1 MYEAFASSTVV
12 IAHLIS
18 RQSYPRDD
26 DIVTWNKFT
35 IDEVL
40 SEATELPCPGCA
52 PQDPPSSLLPL
63 QAGEF
68 LIPKTGG
75 TVNIDG
81 IEVEQIDA
89 AFPAYE
95 PNQKYLLLI
104 NLYPSGT
111 AQTVGGPVGV
121 FKILQNDKVLP
132 LRESEHRIRKDFKEK
147 YGNSLAELRKHLKR
161 K

>member
-1 MYEAFASSTVV
+1 VV

-104 NLYPSGT
+104 NLYHQGLRRLLAGLLGYLKFFKTIKSYPYARASTGFGKISKKST
-111 AQTVGGPVGV
+111 AT
-121 FKILQNDKVLP
+121 
-132 LRESEHRIRKDFKEK
+132 H
-147 YGNSLAELRKHLKR
+147 
-161 K
+161 